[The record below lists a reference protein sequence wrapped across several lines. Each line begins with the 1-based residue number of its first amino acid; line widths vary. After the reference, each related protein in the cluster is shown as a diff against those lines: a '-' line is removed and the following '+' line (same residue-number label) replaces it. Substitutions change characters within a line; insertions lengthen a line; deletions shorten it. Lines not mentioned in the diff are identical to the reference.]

1 MNSCCEQA
9 QQPTFVLPARLT
21 MYFILLFIY
30 KFLHCICN
38 VYEKQETVQSDATC
52 TSSLTLCL
60 WYQRLLISDMDRY
73 LGQKHHTRVVAL
85 Q

>member
-9 QQPTFVLPARLT
+9 QQPAFALPARLT

-30 KFLHCICN
+30 RSLHRICN
-38 VYEKQETVQSDATC
+38 FYEKQETVQSDAIC

-73 LGQKHHTRVVAL
+73 PGQ
-85 Q
+85 

>member
-1 MNSCCEQA
+1 MFMRN
-9 QQPTFVLPARLT
+9 
-21 MYFILLFIY
+21 
-30 KFLHCICN
+30 K
-38 VYEKQETVQSDATC
+38 KTVQSDATC